1 MSCVTKASIMW
12 QVAGLCGLSLLACSS
27 GGSGDTSGQTAASE
41 SADGQSTPSMAATGA
56 SGSGSS
62 ATSNPTA
69 NGSSGAGAASST
81 MTTAASAG
89 SSAGATNSMTSMGG
103 DVKDSSAAAGGGA
116 PGMAEAGAGAAGM
129 PAQEPACDVVIPS
142 STTCGDKLAP
152 GDHRTCMIGNRE
164 YIIHVGKTWNPCEP
178 VGLVID
184 AHGASER
191 AIEQFGTEEFCAS
204 GNICWH
210 GIGSGWAAEADSPNG
225 GFIAIFPQG
234 NNNMWSAS
242 DASFMLDIVEEMKK
256 QADIDPKKIYMS
268 GISNGGF
275 LTFQTGCAHA
285 DVFKGMAPVAGGT
298 TCSSVNEPIPLIS
311 FDAEPDFAYDSH
323 KSANESV
330 VRANNCKSGP
340 KPWLTID
347 SNYTEPV
354 CRSAKQDTMAQL
366 VPCNEVT
373 SQMIKPTVCQIW
385 EECDGGVKVVWC
397 DVSPNEEHGAS
408 NAALDAHIL
417 YENDSL
423 LNMPSVAW
431 RFFQSFW

>member
-1 MSCVTKASIMW
+1 MSCVTRTWITW
-12 QVAGLCGLSLLACSS
+12 QVVGICSLSLLACSS
-27 GGSGDTSGQTAASE
+27 SGGTGDTGQTVAPEDAVGQGAPATDTPAGVPAS
-41 SADGQSTPSMAATGA
+41 A
-56 SGSGSS
+56 SS
-62 ATSNPTA
+62 ATSNP
-69 NGSSGAGAASST
+69 AASP
-81 MTTAASAG
+81 TTASTTAATSASAG
-89 SSAGATNSMTSMGG
+89 SSAASVPAGSPMAG
-103 DVKDSSAAAGGGA
+103 DVNDPSAAAGGGA
-116 PGMAEAGAGAAGM
+116 PGTMAAAGAGAGDM
-129 PAQEPACDVVIPS
+129 TAQEPACDVVIPS

-152 GDHRTCMIGNRE
+152 GDHRTCMLGNRE
-164 YIIHVGKTWNPCEP
+164 YIIHVGKTMNPCKP
-178 VGLVID
+178 VSLVID

-191 AIEQFGTEEFCAS
+191 AIEQFGSEAFCAS

-234 NNNMWSAS
+234 IQNRWTAD
-242 DASFMLDIVEEMKK
+242 DASFMLDIVDEMKK
-256 QADIDPKKIYMS
+256 QADIDPKKVYMS

-311 FDAEPDFAYDSH
+311 FDAQPDFAYDGH

-330 VRANNCKSGP
+330 VKANNCKSGP

-347 SNYTEPV
+347 SSYTEPV

-366 VPCNEVT
+366 VPCSEVT

-385 EECDGGVKVVWC
+385 EECDGGVKVAWC
-397 DVSPNEEHGAS
+397 DVSPNEEHGES